1 MENEPGDATPPAS
14 PEQPATQADPPA
26 GASAAP
32 CSTPTCS
39 LGFSI
44 GPGRVGSSVLFRL
57 RDDSNSASEQGRQR
71 HAEKASG
78 KEKREA
84 CGQADED
91 LQEKPAAGGAKRS
104 RKGSEDGEGA
114 LGGPAQGD
122 RLMRVRGA
130 MQLVESYCN
139 FTLMCE
145 RHEVDAARCG
155 RVGERK
161 NKEHQEKCAAQ
172 AHKLALQM
180 KEKLY
185 NYLFSL
191 VPE

>member
-26 GASAAP
+26 GASTAP
-32 CSTPTCS
+32 CSALTS
-39 LGFSI
+39 AVGFSI
-44 GPGRVGSSVLFRL
+44 GPGRVGNSVLFRL

-84 CGQADED
+84 CGQADEA
-91 LQEKPAAGGAKRS
+91 LEEESAAGSAKRS
-104 RKGSEDGEGA
+104 RKGGEGSEGGP
-114 LGGPAQGD
+114 GGPAQGD
-122 RLMRVRGA
+122 RLMRVRNA

-145 RHEVDAARCG
+145 RHEVDARTCG
-155 RVGERK
+155 RIGERK

-172 AHKLALQM
+172 AHKLAMQM

-185 NYLFSL
+185 DHLFSL
-191 VPE
+191 IPE